1 MTDWLISLGY
11 LGAFIGAF
19 VEGEL
24 ILFTVVQTAR
34 SGYLTLA
41 GVVASFFIGTLI
53 ADWFFFLTGR
63 YRGRTYLGKY
73 KRLQKPLANMETL
86 FAQKG
91 RALLFGYRFMYGF
104 RSVLPLLFGLSN
116 ISIAEFALYS
126 LVSTS
131 VWITFFTIV
140 SYYFSDLFLQLSSVL
155 TLWGWILVF
164 VLILALGWL
173 FYKQKQ
179 K

>member
-34 SGYLTLA
+34 SGYLTLV

-73 KRLQKPLANMETL
+73 KRLQKPIANM
-86 FAQKG
+86 
-91 RALLFGYRFMYGF
+91 
-104 RSVLPLLFGLSN
+104 
-116 ISIAEFALYS
+116 
-126 LVSTS
+126 
-131 VWITFFTIV
+131 
-140 SYYFSDLFLQLSSVL
+140 
-155 TLWGWILVF
+155 
-164 VLILALGWL
+164 
-173 FYKQKQ
+173 
-179 K
+179 